1 MGRIPPL
8 LISVLLVWPASH
20 LAADESDWGAFWD
33 QLQGERLQVHG
44 FASLTGV
51 KTSANRFYGDS
62 PNGTLD
68 AAEVG
73 LNASYQLNSRIL
85 FAGQVLSR
93 MAGDMYDGT
102 PALDYALVDLTLAET
117 DSHSFGLR
125 LGRLKNPIGLYNET
139 RDVPF
144 TRPSIFLPQVVYF
157 DKVRNL
163 MLSTDGAMFHG
174 DLSTGHGRYTLT
186 LGGGQPVTD
195 ENLEWVFLG
204 DDLPGK
210 LNPRGV
216 SWVGSL
222 WYSTLNERLRLGV
235 SGLSTQLS
243 YNPRGQGD
251 LGPGQTSF
259 TYLILSAQY
268 NTERWTLSSEYA
280 RLPLHYRD
288 YGDFFP
294 YRDFDGEGYYLQAAY
309 RLRPQLEVLARYED
323 GFADRNLRD
332 GEVLSDQTGGLIPH
346 FDFYDHAWTAGLT
359 WNPSQY
365 MMLRAQYSRHN
376 GTYSLA
382 ERENDP
388 ADLVKDW
395 DLFALQFAVRF

>member
-1 MGRIPPL
+1 MARIPSL
-8 LISVLLVWPASH
+8 LFSVFLVWPTSQ
-20 LAADESDWGAFWD
+20 LAAGEGDWDAFWD
-33 QLQGERLQVHG
+33 RLQGERLQVHG

-117 DSHSFGLR
+117 DSHSLGLR

-174 DLSTGHGRYTLT
+174 ELSTVHGRYALT
-186 LGGGQPVTD
+186 LGSGKPVTD

-210 LNPRGV
+210 LNPQGV
-216 SWVGSL
+216 SWLGSL

-235 SGLSTQLS
+235 SGISTWLG

-309 RLRPQLEVLARYED
+309 RLRPQLEVLARYEE
-323 GFADRNLRD
+323 GFTDRNLRD

-359 WNPSQY
+359 WNPTQY
-365 MMLRAQYSRHN
+365 MMLRAQYSLHN
-376 GTYSLA
+376 GTYTLST
-382 ERENDP
+382 RENDP
-388 ADLVKDW
+388 TDLVKDW